1 MPMTSVEQIA
11 ESAIEVGLLFLTG
24 DKNFKQVDGLRLLE
38 ALQGDLEALN
48 EQDTPMSETASE
60 MYDEPIA
67 IMPFQAM
74 TFADLEAAD
83 QANKAAEN
91 VRQLT
96 RQFQTLFENVMYSD
110 EVDDKLGAIRGL
122 VDELAMLM
130 GETPAEETKRSL
142 DDSGPYNAQEWRPL
156 LENWSI
162 GDRVTIEYS
171 GHSFDRRITGFDRN
185 GNFTL
190 GEFDSESELMGE
202 MPAEEKQP
210 NDATA
215 EQLGELSADGMAVK
229 VARDATEADL
239 SEVEAAIE
247 TGRRAPVVVDFQILQ
262 PGPGNKRDNRY
273 YPASVAE
280 RDIHVF
286 EGVDIFATDHNNKE
300 RSERTK
306 VGKVLH
312 CPTRFTESKAPVAQV
327 LIYDPHQAEKTRNR
341 ADSGELNTMECS
353 IFGKGR
359 AKKGTVD
366 GKEYSVVEAITEGI
380 YLELVSKAG
389 AGGMALSLAENS
401 TGGAEMTEQDE
412 KTTPAPDENVEE
424 VDIKE
429 GEGEAEREAGETPQ
443 LLESV
448 AVDTALAET
457 NLPEFA
463 KTGLRAGQYADADV
477 LKEAIGDA
485 IAEVKKLTG
494 SGQVKDLGESEPP
507 EEQTLTVEEREQHSK
522 DKFNAVMR
530 EVGISE
536 V

>member
-1 MPMTSVEQIA
+1 MPMTDSRQIA

-110 EVDDKLGAIRGL
+110 EVDDKLGAVRGL

-130 GETPAEETKRSL
+130 GET
-142 DDSGPYNAQEWRPL
+142 
-156 LENWSI
+156 
-162 GDRVTIEYS
+162 
-171 GHSFDRRITGFDRN
+171 
-185 GNFTL
+185 
-190 GEFDSESELMGE
+190 
-202 MPAEEKQP
+202 PAEEKQP